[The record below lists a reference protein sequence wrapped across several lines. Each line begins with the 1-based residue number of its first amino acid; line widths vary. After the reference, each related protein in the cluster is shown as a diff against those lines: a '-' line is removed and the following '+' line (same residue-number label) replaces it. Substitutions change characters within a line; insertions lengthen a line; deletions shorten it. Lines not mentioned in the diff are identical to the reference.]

1 MKSDKISDKINCKG
15 PSKTVNSFMSVKQY
29 TFSDTLPLKCTD
41 QQFGVQNKGLT
52 QHNSYCATTKINPAS
67 KPAMSQMIPLVMY
80 CDLQITI
87 NIVYF

>member
-1 MKSDKISDKINCKG
+1 MKSDKISDNINCKG
-15 PSKTVNSFMSVKQY
+15 PSKTVNIFMSVKQY

-67 KPAMSQMIPLVMY
+67 KPAMSQNTRTPVVQAVWLVTRMIA
-80 CDLQITI
+80 D
-87 NIVYF
+87 